1 MWTYNYSDELY
12 HHGIKGQR
20 WGIRRFQNKDGSLTN
35 AGKKRRRINYDAE
48 AKQMSDD
55 ELRSKVNRLNL
66 EKRYMNLSSSKT
78 KSSKILDA
86 INKTSSAGNNVGKI
100 AKDSY
105 TLSDKDSPDVK
116 LTSQGLNLV
125 SKSASTAKKINDAV
139 VNKKNADKSRKYLS
153 TMTDEELKNVV
164 NRMDLEQQYSS
175 LKKETVSKG
184 KITAMNVLEIVGDV
198 LAVGASATAMAVSIR
213 NLKKQKYN

>member
-66 EKRYMNLSSSKT
+66 EKRYMNLSSSRS

>member
-1 MWTYNYSDELY
+1 MWTYNYADELC

-66 EKRYMNLSSSKT
+66 EKRYMNLSSSRS

-86 INKTSSAGNNVGKI
+86 INKTASAGNNVGKI

-213 NLKKQKYN
+213 NLKK

>member
-1 MWTYNYSDELY
+1 M
-12 HHGIKGQR
+12 
-20 WGIRRFQNKDGSLTN
+20 
-35 AGKKRRRINYDAE
+35 
-48 AKQMSDD
+48 
-55 ELRSKVNRLNL
+55 NRLNL
-66 EKRYMNLSSSKT
+66 EKRYMNLSSSRS

-86 INKTSSAGNNVGKI
+86 INKTASAGNNVGKI

-105 TLSDKDSPDVK
+105 TLSNKDSPDVK

-153 TMTDEELKNVV
+153 TMTDEELKNIV

>member
-66 EKRYMNLSSSKT
+66 EKRYMNLSSSRS

-86 INKTSSAGNNVGKI
+86 INKTSSAGNNIGKI

>member
-66 EKRYMNLSSSKT
+66 EKRYMNLSSSRS

-116 LTSQGLNLV
+116 LTNQGLNLV